1 VVFQSDRISR
11 SSYLIRAQARVAAA
25 QALSK
30 LYQEILAAD
39 QDGETWSERVSKFL
53 CLVYMKGFV
62 MLMKVQRSE
71 KSNSLTRVIVL
82 LLHHRFGQVLEGS
95 RTRASQ
101 QRHEKLTEP

>member
-1 VVFQSDRISR
+1 MVFQSDRISR

-53 CLVYMKGFV
+53 CLVYMKRFV
-62 MLMKVQRSE
+62 MQRSE

-95 RTRASQ
+95 STRASQ